1 MSVNSKLNDVVVR
14 IGGEGGEGVM
24 SAGEILTYSAAR
36 SSYRVFTFRTFPAE
50 IKGGLA
56 MYQLRVSPNDI
67 YSMGDKLNI
76 LMAFNQEAFDN
87 YASALADDG
96 VLFYDPAEC
105 KPPENFTKKKY
116 EVPLKELAMS
126 AGTHLAKNMVATGF
140 LTAVLGIPPE
150 KSEYQIV
157 DKFKRKG
164 EKILEQ
170 NLTAFRSGIEYANR
184 YLDELSRFRLGEP
197 KKREN
202 RVILSGNQAIGF
214 GAIAAGCKV
223 AVGYPITPASPI
235 LEFLARYL
243 PRFGGKVI
251 QNEDEISAL
260 ATCVGASYAGVKVM
274 TPTSGPGLALMTEL
288 VTYASM
294 AELPVV
300 IVDVQRAGPSTG
312 MPSKTEQ
319 TDLYHAVFGGPG
331 EAPRIVIAPANVSDC
346 FYETI
351 RAFNLAE
358 EYQMPVILL
367 SDQVLAYQT
376 EAIPK
381 PDINSEKI
389 VNRIEPDYEH
399 QNDSYLRYKITETGL
414 APIAIPGHPGF
425 EYIAPGLEHNERGNP
440 NYTPKVH
447 TEMQKKRFKKLET
460 LIQVLENE
468 DSDYY
473 KVDGAKIL
481 IVSWGSTYGAIRE
494 AIAKAEMDGIKVSHY
509 HPRILNPL
517 PRKKIKEI
525 IQSYDKVIVVEQNYH
540 GQFANILRTFVD
552 YNPIKVN
559 NYGGVPFTSEEIYN
573 KIIEVSK

>member
-1 MSVNSKLNDVVVR
+1 MSENGNLKDVVVR

-56 MYQLRVSPNDI
+56 MYQFRVSPYDI
-67 YSMGDKLNI
+67 FSMGDKLHI

-87 YASALADDG
+87 YSSALAEDG

-105 KPPENFTKKKY
+105 KPLDNFTRKKY
-116 EVPLKELAMS
+116 EVPLKELAMAS
-126 AGTHLAKNMVATGF
+126 GTHLAKNMVATGF
-140 LTAVLGIPPE
+140 LSAVLGIPIEESE
-150 KSEYQIV
+150 KQIA
-157 DKFKRKG
+157 DKFRRKG
-164 EKILEQ
+164 EKLLQQ
-170 NLTAFRSGIEYANR
+170 NLNAFRSGVEYAQR
-184 YLDELSRFRLGEP
+184 YLDELKRFRLGKPEG
-197 KKREN
+197 KDK

-235 LEFLARYL
+235 LEFLARHL
-243 PRFGGKVI
+243 PKFGGKVI

-260 ATCVGASYAGVKVM
+260 ATCVGASYAGAKVL

-288 VTYASM
+288 ITYASM

-319 TDLYHAVFGGPG
+319 TDLYHVVFGGPG
-331 EAPRIVIAPANVSDC
+331 EAPRIVVAPAHVSDC
-346 FYETI
+346 FYQTV

-358 EYQMPVILL
+358 EYQMPVIIL

-381 PDINSEKI
+381 PNLESIEV
-389 VNRIEPDYEH
+389 VNRLEPDYES
-399 QNDSYLRYKITETGL
+399 QNSYLRYKITETGL
-414 APIAIPGHPGF
+414 APIAVPGHPGF
-425 EYIAPGLEHNERGNP
+425 EYIAPGLEHNERGAP

-447 TEMQKKRFKKLET
+447 TEMQKKRFRKLDVLAEKLE
-460 LIQVLENE
+460 N
-468 DSDYY
+468 DNDDYY
-473 KVDGAKIL
+473 EVKGAKIL
-481 IVSWGSTYGAIRE
+481 IVAWGSTYGAIRE
-494 AIAKAEMDGIKVSHY
+494 AIEKAEMNGIKVSHY

-517 PRKKIKEI
+517 PKRKIRNI
-525 IQSYDKVIVVEQNYH
+525 IRNYEKVIVVEQNYN
-540 GQFANILRTFVD
+540 GQFANILRIFVD
-552 YNPIKVN
+552 YNPIKLN
-559 NYGGVPFTSEEIYN
+559 NYGGIPFTSEEIYN
-573 KIIEVSK
+573 KIIEVAK

>member
-1 MSVNSKLNDVVVR
+1 MSENGNLKDVVVR

-56 MYQLRVSPNDI
+56 MYQFRVSPYDI
-67 YSMGDKLNI
+67 FSMGDKLHI

-87 YASALADDG
+87 YSSALAEDG

-105 KPPENFTKKKY
+105 KPSDNFTRKKY
-116 EVPLKELAMS
+116 EVPLKELAMAS
-126 AGTHLAKNMVATGF
+126 GTHLAKNMVATGF
-140 LTAVLGIPPE
+140 LSAVLGIPIEESE
-150 KSEYQIV
+150 KQIA
-157 DKFKRKG
+157 DKFRRKG
-164 EKILEQ
+164 EKLLQQ
-170 NLTAFRSGIEYANR
+170 NLNAFRSGVEYAQR
-184 YLDELSRFRLGEP
+184 YLDELKRFRLGKPEGRD
-197 KKREN
+197 K

-235 LEFLARYL
+235 LEFLARHL
-243 PRFGGKVI
+243 PKFGGKVI

-260 ATCVGASYAGVKVM
+260 ATCVGASYAGAKVL

-288 VTYASM
+288 ITYASM

-319 TDLYHAVFGGPG
+319 TDLYHVVFGGPG
-331 EAPRIVIAPANVSDC
+331 EAPRIVVAPAHVSDC
-346 FYETI
+346 FYQTV

-358 EYQMPVILL
+358 EYQMPVIIL

-381 PDINSEKI
+381 PNLESIEV
-389 VNRIEPDYEH
+389 VNRLEPDYES
-399 QNDSYLRYKITETGL
+399 QNSYLRYKITETGL
-414 APIAIPGHPGF
+414 APIAVPGHPGF
-425 EYIAPGLEHNERGNP
+425 EYIAPGLEHNERGAP

-447 TEMQKKRFKKLET
+447 TEMQKKRFRKLDVLAEK
-460 LIQVLENE
+460 LENE
-468 DSDYY
+468 NDDYY
-473 KVDGAKIL
+473 EVKGAKIL
-481 IVSWGSTYGAIRE
+481 IVAWGSTYGAVRE
-494 AIAKAEMDGIKVSHY
+494 AIEKAEMNGIKVSHY

-517 PRKKIKEI
+517 PKRKIRNI
-525 IQSYDKVIVVEQNYH
+525 IGNYEKVIVVEQNYN

-552 YNPIKVN
+552 YNPIKLN
-559 NYGGVPFTSEEIYN
+559 NYGGIPFTSEEIYN
-573 KIIEVSK
+573 KIIEVAK

>member
-1 MSVNSKLNDVVVR
+1 MSVNGKLNDVVVR

-36 SSYRVFTFRTFPAE
+36 SNYRVFTFRTFPAE

-56 MYQLRVSPNDI
+56 MYQFRVSPRDI
-67 YSMGDKLNI
+67 YSMGDKLHI

-87 YASALADDG
+87 YAGVLADDG

-105 KPPENFTKKKY
+105 KPPESFAKKKY

-170 NLTAFRSGIEYANR
+170 NLTAFRSGIEYAQK
-184 YLDELSRFRLGEP
+184 YLAELGRFRLGEP
-197 KKREN
+197 EGKDN

-223 AVGYPITPASPI
+223 AVGYPITPASPV

-260 ATCVGASYAGVKVM
+260 ATCVGASYAGAKVI

-288 VTYASM
+288 ITYASM

-319 TDLYHAVFGGPG
+319 TDLYHVVFGGPG
-331 EAPRIVIAPANVSDC
+331 EAPRIVVAPANVSDC
-346 FYETI
+346 FYQTI

-358 EYQMPVILL
+358 EYQMPVIIL

-381 PDINSEKI
+381 PDLNSIQIIN
-389 VNRIEPDYEH
+389 RLEPDYESR
-399 QNDSYLRYKITETGL
+399 DSYLRYKITETGL

-447 TEMQKKRFKKLET
+447 TEMQKKRFRKLET
-460 LIQVLENE
+460 LAQKLENE
-468 DSDYY
+468 NDDYY
-473 KVDGAKIL
+473 KVDSAKIL
-481 IVSWGSTYGAIRE
+481 IVSWGSTFGAIRE
-494 AIAKAEMDGIKVSHY
+494 AIMKASMDGIKVSHY

-517 PRKKIKEI
+517 PKQKVRSI
-525 IQSYDKVIVVEQNYH
+525 IQSYEKVIVVEQNYH

-552 YNPIKVN
+552 YNPIKLN
-559 NYGGVPFTSEEIYN
+559 NYGGIPFTSEEIYN
-573 KIIEVSK
+573 KIIEVAK

>member
-1 MSVNSKLNDVVVR
+1 MSENGNLKDVVVR

-56 MYQLRVSPNDI
+56 MYQFRVSPYDI
-67 YSMGDKLNI
+67 FSMGDKLHI

-87 YASALADDG
+87 YSSALAEDG

-105 KPPENFTKKKY
+105 KPSDNFTRKKY
-116 EVPLKELAMS
+116 EVPLKELAMAS
-126 AGTHLAKNMVATGF
+126 GTHLAKNMVATGF
-140 LTAVLGIPPE
+140 LSAVLGIPIVESE
-150 KSEYQIV
+150 KQIA
-157 DKFKRKG
+157 DKFRRKG
-164 EKILEQ
+164 EKLLQQ
-170 NLTAFRSGIEYANR
+170 NLNAFRSGVEYAQR
-184 YLDELSRFRLGEP
+184 YLDELKRFRLGKPEG
-197 KKREN
+197 KDK

-235 LEFLARYL
+235 LEFLARHL
-243 PRFGGKVI
+243 PKFGGKVI

-260 ATCVGASYAGVKVM
+260 ATCVGASYAGAKVL

-288 VTYASM
+288 ITYASM

-319 TDLYHAVFGGPG
+319 TDLYHVVFGGPG
-331 EAPRIVIAPANVSDC
+331 EAPRIVVAPAHVSDC
-346 FYETI
+346 FYQTV

-358 EYQMPVILL
+358 EYQMPVIIL

-381 PDINSEKI
+381 PNLESIEV
-389 VNRIEPDYEH
+389 VNRLEPDYES
-399 QNDSYLRYKITETGL
+399 QNSYLRYKITETGL
-414 APIAIPGHPGF
+414 APIAVPGHPGF
-425 EYIAPGLEHNERGNP
+425 EYIAPGLEHNERGAP

-447 TEMQKKRFKKLET
+447 TEMQKKRFRKLDVLAEK
-460 LIQVLENE
+460 LENE
-468 DSDYY
+468 NDDYY
-473 KVDGAKIL
+473 EVKGAKIL
-481 IVSWGSTYGAIRE
+481 IVAWGSTYGAIRE
-494 AIAKAEMDGIKVSHY
+494 AIEKAEMNGIKVSHY

-517 PRKKIKEI
+517 PKRKIRNI
-525 IQSYDKVIVVEQNYH
+525 IGNYEKVIVVEQNYN

-552 YNPIKVN
+552 YNPIKLN
-559 NYGGVPFTSEEIYN
+559 NYGGIPFTSEEIYN
-573 KIIEVSK
+573 KIIEVAK

>member
-1 MSVNSKLNDVVVR
+1 MSENGNLKDVVVR

-56 MYQLRVSPNDI
+56 MYQFRVSPYDI
-67 YSMGDKLNI
+67 FSMGDKLHI

-87 YASALADDG
+87 YSSALAEDG

-105 KPPENFTKKKY
+105 KPLDNFTRKKY
-116 EVPLKELAMS
+116 EVPLKELAMAS
-126 AGTHLAKNMVATGF
+126 GTHLAKNMVATGF
-140 LTAVLGIPPE
+140 LSAVLGIPIEESE
-150 KSEYQIV
+150 KQIA
-157 DKFKRKG
+157 DKFRRKG
-164 EKILEQ
+164 EKLLQQ
-170 NLTAFRSGIEYANR
+170 NLNAFRSGVEYAQR
-184 YLDELSRFRLGEP
+184 YLDELKRFRLGKPEGRD
-197 KKREN
+197 K

-235 LEFLARYL
+235 LEFLARHL
-243 PRFGGKVI
+243 PKFGGKVI

-260 ATCVGASYAGVKVM
+260 ATCVGASYAGAKVL

-288 VTYASM
+288 ITYASM

-319 TDLYHAVFGGPG
+319 TDLYHVVFGGPG
-331 EAPRIVIAPANVSDC
+331 EAPRIVVAPAHVSDC
-346 FYETI
+346 FYQTV

-358 EYQMPVILL
+358 EYQMPVIIL

-381 PDINSEKI
+381 PNLESIEV
-389 VNRIEPDYEH
+389 VNRLEPDYEN
-399 QNDSYLRYKITETGL
+399 QNSYLRYKITETGL
-414 APIAIPGHPGF
+414 APIAVPGHPGF
-425 EYIAPGLEHNERGNP
+425 EYIAPGLEHNERGAP

-447 TEMQKKRFKKLET
+447 TEMQKKRFRKLDVLAEK
-460 LIQVLENE
+460 LENE
-468 DSDYY
+468 NDDYY
-473 KVDGAKIL
+473 EVKGAKIL
-481 IVSWGSTYGAIRE
+481 IVAWGSTYGAVRE
-494 AIAKAEMDGIKVSHY
+494 AIEKAEMNGIKVSHY

-517 PRKKIKEI
+517 PKRKIRNI
-525 IQSYDKVIVVEQNYH
+525 IGNYEKVIVVEQNYN

-552 YNPIKVN
+552 YNPIKLN
-559 NYGGVPFTSEEIYN
+559 NYGGIPFTSEEIYN
-573 KIIEVSK
+573 KIIEVAK

>member
-1 MSVNSKLNDVVVR
+1 MSENGNLKDVVVR

-56 MYQLRVSPNDI
+56 MYQFRVSPYDI
-67 YSMGDKLNI
+67 FSMGDKLHI

-87 YASALADDG
+87 YSSALAEDG

-105 KPPENFTKKKY
+105 KPLDNFTRKKY
-116 EVPLKELAMS
+116 EVPLKELAMAS
-126 AGTHLAKNMVATGF
+126 GTHLAKNMVATGF
-140 LTAVLGIPPE
+140 LSAVLGIPIE
-150 KSEYQIV
+150 ESERQIA

-164 EKILEQ
+164 EKLLQQ
-170 NLTAFRSGIEYANR
+170 NLNAFRSGVEYAQR
-184 YLDELSRFRLGEP
+184 YLDELKRFRLGKPEG
-197 KKREN
+197 KDK

-235 LEFLARYL
+235 LEFLARHL
-243 PRFGGKVI
+243 PKFGGKVI

-260 ATCVGASYAGVKVM
+260 ATCVGASYAGAKVL

-288 VTYASM
+288 ITYASM

-319 TDLYHAVFGGPG
+319 TDLYHVVFGGPG
-331 EAPRIVIAPANVSDC
+331 EAPRIVVAPAHVSDC
-346 FYETI
+346 FYQTV

-358 EYQMPVILL
+358 EYQMPVIIL

-381 PDINSEKI
+381 PNLESIEV
-389 VNRIEPDYEH
+389 VNRLEPDYES
-399 QNDSYLRYKITETGL
+399 QNSYLRYKITETGL
-414 APIAIPGHPGF
+414 APIAVPGHPGF
-425 EYIAPGLEHNERGNP
+425 EYIAPGLEHNERGAP

-447 TEMQKKRFKKLET
+447 TEMQKKRFRKLDVLAEK
-460 LIQVLENE
+460 LENE
-468 DSDYY
+468 NDDYY
-473 KVDGAKIL
+473 EVKGAKIL
-481 IVSWGSTYGAIRE
+481 IVAWGSTYGAIRE
-494 AIAKAEMDGIKVSHY
+494 AIEKAEMNGIKVSHY

-517 PRKKIKEI
+517 PKRKIRNI
-525 IQSYDKVIVVEQNYH
+525 IRNYEKVIVVEQNYN
-540 GQFANILRTFVD
+540 GQFANILRIFVD
-552 YNPIKVN
+552 YNPIKLN
-559 NYGGVPFTSEEIYN
+559 NYGGIPFTSEEIYN
-573 KIIEVSK
+573 KIIEVAK

>member
-1 MSVNSKLNDVVVR
+1 MSENGNLKDVVVR

-56 MYQLRVSPNDI
+56 MYQFRVSPYDI
-67 YSMGDKLNI
+67 FSMGDKLHI

-87 YASALADDG
+87 YSSALAEDG

-105 KPPENFTKKKY
+105 KPLDNFTRKKY
-116 EVPLKELAMS
+116 EVPLKELAMAS
-126 AGTHLAKNMVATGF
+126 GTHLAKNMVATGF
-140 LTAVLGIPPE
+140 LSAVLGIPIEESE
-150 KSEYQIV
+150 KQIA
-157 DKFKRKG
+157 DKFRRKG
-164 EKILEQ
+164 EKLLQQ
-170 NLTAFRSGIEYANR
+170 NLNAFRSGVEYAQR
-184 YLDELSRFRLGEP
+184 YLDELKRFRLGKPEG
-197 KKREN
+197 KDK

-235 LEFLARYL
+235 LEFLARHL
-243 PRFGGKVI
+243 PKFGGKVI

-260 ATCVGASYAGVKVM
+260 ATCVGASYAGAKVL

-288 VTYASM
+288 ITYASM

-319 TDLYHAVFGGPG
+319 TDLYHVVFGGPG
-331 EAPRIVIAPANVSDC
+331 EAPRIVVAPAHVSDC
-346 FYETI
+346 FYQTV

-358 EYQMPVILL
+358 EYQMPVIIL

-381 PDINSEKI
+381 PNLESIEV
-389 VNRIEPDYEH
+389 VNRLEPDYES
-399 QNDSYLRYKITETGL
+399 QNSYLRYKITETGL
-414 APIAIPGHPGF
+414 APIAVPGHPGF
-425 EYIAPGLEHNERGNP
+425 EYIAPGLEHNERGAP
-440 NYTPKVH
+440 NYTSKVH
-447 TEMQKKRFKKLET
+447 TEMQKKRFRKLDVLAEK
-460 LIQVLENE
+460 LENE
-468 DSDYY
+468 NDDYY
-473 KVDGAKIL
+473 EIKGAKIL
-481 IVSWGSTYGAIRE
+481 IVAWGSTYGAIRE
-494 AIAKAEMDGIKVSHY
+494 AIEKAEMNGIKVSHY

-517 PRKKIKEI
+517 PKRKIRNI
-525 IQSYDKVIVVEQNYH
+525 IGNYEKVIVVEQNYN

-552 YNPIKVN
+552 YNPIKLN
-559 NYGGVPFTSEEIYN
+559 NYGGIPFTSEEIYN
-573 KIIEVSK
+573 KIIEVAK

>member
-1 MSVNSKLNDVVVR
+1 MSENGNLKDVVVR

-56 MYQLRVSPNDI
+56 MYQFRVSPYDI
-67 YSMGDKLNI
+67 FSMGDKLHI

-87 YASALADDG
+87 YSSALAEDG

-105 KPPENFTKKKY
+105 KPSDNFTRKKY
-116 EVPLKELAMS
+116 EVPLKELAMAS
-126 AGTHLAKNMVATGF
+126 GTHLAKNMVATGF
-140 LTAVLGIPPE
+140 LSAVLGIPIE
-150 KSEYQIV
+150 ESERQIV
-157 DKFKRKG
+157 DKFRRKG
-164 EKILEQ
+164 EKLLQQ
-170 NLTAFRSGIEYANR
+170 NLNAFRSGVEYAQR
-184 YLDELSRFRLGEP
+184 YLDELKRFRLGKPEGRD
-197 KKREN
+197 K

-235 LEFLARYL
+235 LEFLARHL
-243 PRFGGKVI
+243 PKFGGKVI

-260 ATCVGASYAGVKVM
+260 ATCVGASYAGAKVL

-288 VTYASM
+288 ITYASM

-319 TDLYHAVFGGPG
+319 TDLYHVVFGGPG
-331 EAPRIVIAPANVSDC
+331 EAPRIVVAPAHVSDC
-346 FYETI
+346 FYQTV

-358 EYQMPVILL
+358 EYQMPVIIL

-381 PDINSEKI
+381 PNLESIEV
-389 VNRIEPDYEH
+389 VNRLEPDYEN
-399 QNDSYLRYKITETGL
+399 QNSYLRYKITETGL
-414 APIAIPGHPGF
+414 APIAVPGHPGF
-425 EYIAPGLEHNERGNP
+425 EYIAPGLEHNERGAP

-447 TEMQKKRFKKLET
+447 TEMQKKRFRKLDVLAEK
-460 LIQVLENE
+460 LENE
-468 DSDYY
+468 NDDYY
-473 KVDGAKIL
+473 EVKGAKIL
-481 IVSWGSTYGAIRE
+481 IVAWGSTYGAIRE
-494 AIAKAEMDGIKVSHY
+494 AIEKAEMNGIKVSHY

-517 PRKKIKEI
+517 PKRKIRNI
-525 IQSYDKVIVVEQNYH
+525 IGNYEKVIVVEQNYN

-552 YNPIKVN
+552 YNPIKLN
-559 NYGGVPFTSEEIYN
+559 NYGGIPFTSEEIYN
-573 KIIEVSK
+573 KIIEVAK

>member
-1 MSVNSKLNDVVVR
+1 MSVNGKFSDVVVR

-24 SAGEILTYSAAR
+24 SAGEILTYSSAR
-36 SSYRVFTFRTFPAE
+36 SGYRVFTFRTFPAE

-56 MYQLRVSPNDI
+56 MYQFRVSPYDI
-67 YSMGDKLNI
+67 YSMGDKLHI
-76 LMAFNQEAFDN
+76 LMAFNQGAFDN
-87 YASALADDG
+87 YTDALRDDG

-105 KPPENFTKKKY
+105 KPPERFTKEKY
-116 EVPLKELAMS
+116 EVPLKELAMA
-126 AGTHLAKNMVATGF
+126 AGTHLAKNMVAAGF
-140 LTAVLGIPPE
+140 LTAVLGIPAE
-150 KSEYQIV
+150 KSEYQII

-170 NLTAFRSGIEYANR
+170 NLTAFRSGIEYARR
-184 YLDELSRFRLGEP
+184 YLDKLNRFRLSEP
-197 KKREN
+197 EGKDL

-223 AVGYPITPASPI
+223 AVGYPITPASPV
-235 LEFLARYL
+235 LEFLARHL
-243 PRFGGKVI
+243 PKFGGKVI

-260 ATCVGASYAGVKVM
+260 ATCVGASYAGLKVM

-288 VTYASM
+288 ITYASM

-319 TDLYHAVFGGPG
+319 TDLYHVVFGGPG
-331 EAPRIVIAPANVSDC
+331 EAPRIVLAPANVSDC
-346 FYETI
+346 FYQTI

-358 EYQMPVILL
+358 EYQMPVIVL

-381 PDINSEKI
+381 PDVNSVQV
-389 VNRIEPDYEH
+389 VNRVEPNYEDA
-399 QNDSYLRYKITETGL
+399 NSYLRYRITETGL

-447 TEMQKKRFKKLET
+447 TQMQKKRFRKLEI
-460 LIQVLENE
+460 LAEKLEHEN
-468 DSDYY
+468 DDYY
-473 KVDGAKIL
+473 AVDSAKIL

-494 AIAKAEMDGIKVSHY
+494 AIRRAEADGIKVSHY

-517 PRKKIKEI
+517 PRRKVENIIK
-525 IQSYDKVIVVEQNYH
+525 SYDKVIVVEQNYH
-540 GQFANILRTFVD
+540 GQFANILKMFID
-552 YNPIKVN
+552 YEPIKLN
-559 NYGGVPFTSEEIYN
+559 NYGGIPFTSEEIYN
-573 KIIEVSK
+573 KIVEVTK

>member
-1 MSVNSKLNDVVVR
+1 MSENGNLKDVVVR

-56 MYQLRVSPNDI
+56 MYQFRVSPYDI
-67 YSMGDKLNI
+67 FSMGDKLHI

-87 YASALADDG
+87 YSSALAEDG

-105 KPPENFTKKKY
+105 KPSDNFTRKKY
-116 EVPLKELAMS
+116 EVPLKELAMAS
-126 AGTHLAKNMVATGF
+126 GTHLAKNMVATGF
-140 LTAVLGIPPE
+140 LSAVLGIPIEESE
-150 KSEYQIV
+150 KQIA
-157 DKFKRKG
+157 DKFRRKG
-164 EKILEQ
+164 EKLLQQ
-170 NLTAFRSGIEYANR
+170 NLNAFRSGVEYAQR
-184 YLDELSRFRLGEP
+184 YLDELKRFRLGKPEG
-197 KKREN
+197 KDK

-235 LEFLARYL
+235 LEFLARHL
-243 PRFGGKVI
+243 PKFGGKVI

-260 ATCVGASYAGVKVM
+260 ATCVGASYAGAKVL

-288 VTYASM
+288 ITYASM

-319 TDLYHAVFGGPG
+319 TDLYHVVFGGPG
-331 EAPRIVIAPANVSDC
+331 EAPRIVVAPAHVSDC
-346 FYETI
+346 FYQTV

-358 EYQMPVILL
+358 EYQMPVIIL

-381 PDINSEKI
+381 PNLESIEV
-389 VNRIEPDYEH
+389 VNRLEPDYKS
-399 QNDSYLRYKITETGL
+399 QNSYLRYKITETGL
-414 APIAIPGHPGF
+414 APIAVPGHPGF
-425 EYIAPGLEHNERGNP
+425 EYIAPGLEHNERGAP

-447 TEMQKKRFKKLET
+447 TEMQKKRFRKLDVLAEK
-460 LIQVLENE
+460 LENE
-468 DSDYY
+468 NDDYY
-473 KVDGAKIL
+473 EVKGAKIL
-481 IVSWGSTYGAIRE
+481 IVAWGSTYGAIRE
-494 AIAKAEMDGIKVSHY
+494 AIEKAEMNGIKVSHY

-517 PRKKIKEI
+517 PKRKIRNI
-525 IQSYDKVIVVEQNYH
+525 IGNYEKVIVVEQNYN

-552 YNPIKVN
+552 YNPIKLN
-559 NYGGVPFTSEEIYN
+559 NYGGIPFTSEEIYN
-573 KIIEVSK
+573 KIIEVAK

>member
-1 MSVNSKLNDVVVR
+1 MSENGKLKDVVVR

-36 SSYRVFTFRTFPAE
+36 SAYRVFTFRTFPAE

-56 MYQLRVSPNDI
+56 MYQFRVSPSDI
-67 YSMGDKLNI
+67 YSMGDKLHI

-87 YASALADDG
+87 YSSALAEDG

-105 KPPENFTKKKY
+105 KPSDDFTRKKY
-116 EVPLKELAMS
+116 EVPLKELAMAS
-126 AGTHLAKNMVATGF
+126 GTHLAKNMVATGF
-140 LTAVLGIPPE
+140 LSAVLGIPTDESE
-150 KSEYQIV
+150 KQIV

-164 EKILEQ
+164 EKLLQQ
-170 NLTAFRSGIEYANR
+170 NLNAFRSGVEYAQR
-184 YLDELSRFRLGEP
+184 YLDELKRFRLGKPEG
-197 KKREN
+197 KDR

-235 LEFLARYL
+235 LEFLARHL
-243 PRFGGKVI
+243 PKFGGKVI

-260 ATCVGASYAGVKVM
+260 ATCVGASYAGAKVL

-288 VTYASM
+288 ITYASM

-319 TDLYHAVFGGPG
+319 TDLYHVVLGGPG
-331 EAPRIVIAPANVSDC
+331 EAPRIVVAPAHVSDC
-346 FYETI
+346 FYQTV

-358 EYQMPVILL
+358 EYQMPVIIL

-381 PDINSEKI
+381 PNLESIEI
-389 VNRIEPDYEH
+389 VNRLEPDYEN
-399 QNDSYLRYKITETGL
+399 QNSYLRYKITETGL
-414 APIAIPGHPGF
+414 APIAVPGHPGF
-425 EYIAPGLEHNERGNP
+425 EYIAPGLEHNERGAP

-447 TEMQKKRFKKLET
+447 TEMQKKRFRKLEV
-460 LIQVLENE
+460 LAEKLENE
-468 DSDYY
+468 NNDYY
-473 KVDGAKIL
+473 EVKGAKIL
-481 IVSWGSTYGAIRE
+481 IVAWGSTYGAIRE
-494 AIAKAEMDGIKVSHY
+494 AIKKAEMDGIKVSHY

-517 PRKKIKEI
+517 PKRKVKNI
-525 IQSYDKVIVVEQNYH
+525 IESYDIVIVVEQNYN

-552 YNPIKVN
+552 YNPIKLN
-559 NYGGVPFTSEEIYN
+559 NYGGIPFTSEEIYN
-573 KIIEVSK
+573 KIIEVAK

>member
-1 MSVNSKLNDVVVR
+1 MSENGRLNDVVIR

-24 SAGEILTYSAAR
+24 SAGEILTYSSAR
-36 SSYRVFTFRTFPAE
+36 SGYRVFTFRTFPAE

-56 MYQLRVSPNDI
+56 MYQFRVSPHDI
-67 YSMGDKLNI
+67 YSMGDKLHI

-87 YASALADDG
+87 YAGLIADDG

-105 KPPENFTKKKY
+105 KPPESFTKEKY

-170 NLTAFRSGIEYANR
+170 NLTAFRSGIEYAQK
-184 YLDELSRFRLGEP
+184 YLDRLSRFQLGKPEG
-197 KKREN
+197 KDT

-214 GAIAAGCKV
+214 GAIATGCKV

-260 ATCVGASYAGVKVM
+260 ATCVGASYAGAKVI

-288 VTYASM
+288 ITYASM

-319 TDLYHAVFGGPG
+319 TDLYHVVFGGPG
-331 EAPRIVIAPANVSDC
+331 EAPRIVVTPANVSDC
-346 FYETI
+346 FYQTI

-358 EYQMPVILL
+358 EYQMPVIIL

-381 PDINSEKI
+381 PD
-389 VNRIEPDYEH
+389 VNLIQVLNRVEPDYEN
-399 QNDSYLRYKITETGL
+399 QDSYLRYKITETGI
-414 APIAIPGHPGF
+414 APIALPGQPGF

-447 TEMQKKRFKKLET
+447 TQMQMKRFRKLET
-460 LIQVLENE
+460 LAEKLENE
-468 DSDYY
+468 YDDYY
-473 KVDGAKIL
+473 KVDSSKIL

-494 AIAKAEMDGIKVSHY
+494 AIRRAEADGIKVSYY

-517 PRKKIKEI
+517 PKKKVKGI
-525 IQSYDKVIVVEQNYH
+525 IESYDKVIVVEQNYH
-540 GQFANILRTFVD
+540 GQFANILRTFSD
-552 YNPIKVN
+552 YKPIKLN
-559 NYGGVPFTSEEIYN
+559 NYGGIPFTSEEIYN
-573 KIIEVSK
+573 KIIEVANE

>member
-1 MSVNSKLNDVVVR
+1 MSVNGKFSDVVVR

-24 SAGEILTYSAAR
+24 SAGEILTYSSAR
-36 SSYRVFTFRTFPAE
+36 SGYRVFTFRTFPAE

-56 MYQLRVSPNDI
+56 MYQFRVSPYDI
-67 YSMGDKLNI
+67 YSMGDKLHI

-87 YASALADDG
+87 YTDALRDDG

-105 KPPENFTKKKY
+105 KPPERFTKEKY
-116 EVPLKELAMS
+116 EVPLKELAMA
-126 AGTHLAKNMVATGF
+126 AGTHLAKNMVAAGF
-140 LTAVLGIPPE
+140 LTAVLGIPAE
-150 KSEYQIV
+150 KSEYQII

-170 NLTAFRSGIEYANR
+170 NLTAFRSGIEYARR
-184 YLDELSRFRLGEP
+184 YLDKLNRFRLSEP
-197 KKREN
+197 EGKDL

-223 AVGYPITPASPI
+223 AVGYPITPASPV
-235 LEFLARYL
+235 LEFLARHL
-243 PRFGGKVI
+243 PKFGGKVI

-260 ATCVGASYAGVKVM
+260 ATCVGASYAGLKVM

-288 VTYASM
+288 ITYASM

-319 TDLYHAVFGGPG
+319 TDLYHVVFGGPG
-331 EAPRIVIAPANVSDC
+331 EAPRIVLAPANVSDC
-346 FYETI
+346 FYQTI

-358 EYQMPVILL
+358 EYQMPVIVL

-381 PDINSEKI
+381 PDVNSVQV
-389 VNRIEPDYEH
+389 VNRVEPNYEDA
-399 QNDSYLRYKITETGL
+399 NSYLRYRITETGL

-447 TEMQKKRFKKLET
+447 TQMQKKRFRKLEI
-460 LIQVLENE
+460 LAEKLEHEN
-468 DSDYY
+468 DDYY
-473 KVDGAKIL
+473 AVDSAKIL

-494 AIAKAEMDGIKVSHY
+494 AIRRAEADGIKVSHY

-517 PRKKIKEI
+517 PRRKVENIIK
-525 IQSYDKVIVVEQNYH
+525 SYDKVIVVEQNYH
-540 GQFANILRTFVD
+540 GQFANILKMFID
-552 YNPIKVN
+552 YEPIKLN
-559 NYGGVPFTSEEIYN
+559 NYGGIPFTSEEIYN
-573 KIIEVSK
+573 KIVEVTK